1 MSIKGEQ
8 QARLTALQFRLQAL
22 ESAFGYEE
30 RPLHRAVMTPK
41 SYGTSGRIKDRLE
54 FGKFSI
60 GQAARCALFGV
71 MSRSTTWTHR
81 IKSQSGRHRRSRRV
95 RFHERGA
102 TKGRVV

>member
-8 QARLTALQFRLQAL
+8 QARLTALHIRLQAL

-41 SYGTSGRIKDRLE
+41 SYGTSGRIKDWLG

-60 GQAARCALFGV
+60 GQAALHSVLKSALGEA
-71 MSRSTTWTHR
+71 
-81 IKSQSGRHRRSRRV
+81 RRS
-95 RFHERGA
+95 ECS
-102 TKGRVV
+102 